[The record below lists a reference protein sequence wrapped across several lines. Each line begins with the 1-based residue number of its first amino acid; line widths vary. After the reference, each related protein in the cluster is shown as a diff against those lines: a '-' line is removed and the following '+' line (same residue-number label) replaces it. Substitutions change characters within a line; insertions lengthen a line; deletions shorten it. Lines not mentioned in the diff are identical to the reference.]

1 MAGVEQLVDM
11 PHGIQ
16 RAAVCPIGVLFLRQ
30 VGFEY
35 WFENQN
41 CRTLRHPVT
50 DTRAEPSTPPYFNT
64 HYTLG
69 PAKSQVS
76 VAGSLR
82 GSSLSFFVICYSRGC
97 HSGSHF
103 PSF

>member
-1 MAGVEQLVDM
+1 MWNRIKVAAQICVYNLSMAGIEQFVNM

-50 DTRAEPSTPPYFNT
+50 D
-64 HYTLG
+64 
-69 PAKSQVS
+69 
-76 VAGSLR
+76 
-82 GSSLSFFVICYSRGC
+82 
-97 HSGSHF
+97 SGH
-103 PSF
+103 P

>member
-16 RAAVCPIGVLFLRQ
+16 RTAVRPIGVLFLRQ
-30 VGFEY
+30 VSLEY

-50 DTRAEPSTPPYFNT
+50 D
-64 HYTLG
+64 
-69 PAKSQVS
+69 
-76 VAGSLR
+76 
-82 GSSLSFFVICYSRGC
+82 
-97 HSGSHF
+97 SGH
-103 PSF
+103 P